1 VESSL
6 HSILY
11 DIFDERDDGIDTI
24 ALGFGPLYRS
34 FVGAHA
40 DGDALTSIFSFAVPL
55 KAENPGA
62 ASAIDGLLEAQD
74 ITGPGMDIWAATET
88 NDAGVVDVLPLY
100 KEAVVD
106 GGPVTVCSNDQ
117 FGTFNRLGVRQFVR
131 FEATAAGLHRFTAVG
146 AEGTDPDL
154 VLYRRG
160 LVKISETAVPDREVF
175 TFELEPGP
183 HVLEVYEF
191 DNLLAPGQG
200 RTCFDVTVEAT

>member
-1 VESSL
+1 
-6 HSILY
+6 
-11 DIFDERDDGIDTI
+11 
-24 ALGFGPLYRS
+24 
-34 FVGAHA
+34 
-40 DGDALTSIFSFAVPL
+40 
-55 KAENPGA
+55 
-62 ASAIDGLLEAQD
+62 
-74 ITGPGMDIWAATET
+74 
-88 NDAGVVDVLPLY
+88 
-100 KEAVVD
+100 
-106 GGPVTVCSNDQ
+106 VCSNDQ